1 MPGEDDVVILGKP
14 TLKPLGIDVS
24 DSLGARARERAAL
37 TAVDTAAYRQCR
49 RVTVSTDAVQ
59 QQTSFTPKEPNEAV
73 ERLVARGPEIDMSP
87 EEELRAR
94 SEALKG
100 AVQAEAAAGV
110 QDSQVQRL
118 REVIGSRWNAFRR
131 GLRRDDPPARV
142 EPLRRWSS
150 VGQGE
155 AARLQSHQDRLAGS
169 VHIFDGGS
177 GACFPQ
183 YAGRVGQ
190 CSHGYATKRWVSHI
204 ERLSGCQPASRE
216 GAGCD
221 AQSRSEHGQAEWG

>member
-1 MPGEDDVVILGKP
+1 MPREDDVVILGKP
-14 TLKPLGIDVS
+14 TLKLLGIDVS
-24 DSLGARARERAAL
+24 DSLGARARERAGL
-37 TAVDTAAYRQCR
+37 TVVDTAAYRQCR

-118 REVIGSRWNAFRR
+118 REVVHSRWNAFRR
-131 GLRRDDPPARV
+131 GLRRSDPPARV
-142 EPLRRWSS
+142 EPLRVTLKPELGRSRRGRASTIPSRPLGRQRAWPRWQLWGLFSS
-150 VGQGE
+150 ICRPCWPV
-155 AARLQSHQDRLAGS
+155 
-169 VHIFDGGS
+169 
-177 GACFPQ
+177 
-183 YAGRVGQ
+183 
-190 CSHGYATKRWVSHI
+190 
-204 ERLSGCQPASRE
+204 QPSLRHE
-216 GAGCD
+216 KMGFTY
-221 AQSRSEHGQAEWG
+221 

>member
-1 MPGEDDVVILGKP
+1 MPREDDVVILGKP
-14 TLKPLGIDVS
+14 TLKLLGIDVS
-24 DSLGARARERAAL
+24 DSLGARARERAGL
-37 TAVDTAAYRQCR
+37 TVVDTAAYRQCR

-118 REVIGSRWNAFRR
+118 REVVHSRWNAFRR
-131 GLRRDDPPARV
+131 GLRRSDPPARV
-142 EPLRRWSS
+142 EPLR
-150 VGQGE
+150 VT
-155 AARLQSHQDRLAGS
+155 LK
-169 VHIFDGGS
+169 
-177 GACFPQ
+177 P
-183 YAGRVGQ
+183 
-190 CSHGYATKRWVSHI
+190 
-204 ERLSGCQPASRE
+204 
-216 GAGCD
+216 
-221 AQSRSEHGQAEWG
+221 